1 MVLSSKNHDF
11 CRKIFTESNISALIS
26 DLLAKGYINYDH
38 LTALVK
44 VNPPPQELMT
54 KFLVNLTSC
63 YSKIVLHEKSQNV
76 NFLVLIGF

>member
-44 VNPPPQELMT
+44 VNPPPSI
-54 KFLVNLTSC
+54 ND
-63 YSKIVLHEKSQNV
+63 KISGKSHQ
-76 NFLVLIGF
+76 LL